1 MTVNER
7 CGNTMGA
14 SGYGTFDDDTAM
26 DWLAKLAV
34 ADDSE
39 LLGRSLTPEGADE
52 YLPYDAAVGIL
63 AAAEIVY
70 GILNGPREGLP
81 KEALAWIAANK
92 AADVACLKPV
102 CERQLGCVLS
112 EHSELR
118 QRRQQ
123 NKELYPAWKK
133 NIEALRDALK
143 D

>member
-1 MTVNER
+1 
-7 CGNTMGA
+7 MGA
-14 SGYGTFDDDTAM
+14 SGYGTFDDDTAL
-26 DWLAKLAV
+26 DWLAKLA
-34 ADDSE
+34 ATEGPE
-39 LLGRSLTPEGADE
+39 LLSRSLTPDGADGH
-52 YLPYDAAVGIL
+52 LSYDAAVGIL

-70 GILNGPREGLP
+70 GILNAPRPGLP
-81 KEALAWIAANK
+81 EEAVRWIGVNK
-92 AADVACLKPV
+92 AADVACLKPI